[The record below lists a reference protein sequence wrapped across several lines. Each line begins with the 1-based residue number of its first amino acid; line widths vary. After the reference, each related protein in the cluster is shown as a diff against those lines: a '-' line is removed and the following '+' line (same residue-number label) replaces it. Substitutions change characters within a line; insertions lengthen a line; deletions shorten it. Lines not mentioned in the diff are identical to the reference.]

1 MPGLPTLRAL
11 LNWVRDVPPARG
23 PWMVDDDRGNP
34 QAYRADA
41 ALMLHDD
48 DVAGFVVIVVKKD
61 LDGTRDLIVRSQV
74 KPEDRE
80 VIARGIDAARAA

>member
-1 MPGLPTLRAL
+1 MPGLSTLRAL
-11 LNWVRDVPPARG
+11 LNWLRDAPPARG
-23 PWMVDDDRGNP
+23 PWIVDDDRGNP

-48 DVAGFVVIVVKKD
+48 DVAGFVAIVIKKD